1 MSSFGVAK
9 IVLTFVFTLVVLSSA
24 SAGNWNQSSSSAE
37 GFFCE
42 PNSSGPFTSF
52 GKKIEHRTHSSGVI
66 EFPGRYE
73 LPQNLK
79 PCPNDKTLSS
89 HYMKWLGEIY
99 KPNQQVLAADN
110 PSTFKSALSD
120 NQFLDEQLQYNGILS
135 YLFYSNGT
143 IIHDGIAPQARF
155 NFTLDNETEFR
166 SNSVGKSVVS
176 YLIGHA
182 VCEGYMNSLDEPL
195 SSWPVLDNTLYSN
208 LKLIDV
214 LNMRAGDH
222 LVVTE
227 AKGFVKTGRWFNP
240 VSIKSAAENELKGTK
255 PEPNKKYNYNGFAT
269 NVAMNFMVFKV
280 GDNWQSFLNKIFRE
294 KIKIQSRFIIMKA
307 NGYDADGTAWYSAY
321 ANRYDYLRIAEAMMK
336 DWQNNTCVGKYLK
349 EVYQRKKQ
357 KDKMSWIFDK
367 HPKQVRDSGGF
378 ASHYGGQFHFNYRGM
393 TQRTII
399 GMDGYG
405 GQSILID
412 IENSRI
418 VVVNAASTNYDWYE
432 LVYQPI
438 KTGKLRQK

>member
-1 MSSFGVAK
+1 M
-9 IVLTFVFTLVVLSSA
+9 LVVSSPA
-24 SAGNWNQSSSSAE
+24 SARNWNQSSSSAA

-52 GKKIEHRTHSSGVI
+52 GRKIEHRTRSSGVT
-66 EFPGRYE
+66 EFLGRYE

-79 PCPNDKTLSS
+79 PCPNDKTLSF
-89 HYMKWLGEIY
+89 HYMKWLNEIY
-99 KPNQQVLAADN
+99 NPNYQVPAADN

-120 NQFLDEQLQYNGILS
+120 NEFLDKQLKYNGILS

-143 IIHDGIAPQARF
+143 IIYDDIAPQARF
-155 NFTLDNETEFR
+155 NFILDNETEFR
-166 SNSVGKSVVS
+166 SNSIGKSVVS
-176 YLIGHA
+176 YLVGHA
-182 VCEGYMNSLDEPL
+182 ICDGYMNSLDEPL
-195 SSWPVLDNTLYSN
+195 SSWPVLDNTLYNN

-227 AKGFVKTGRWFNP
+227 AKGFVKTRRWFNP
-240 VSIKSAAENELKGTK
+240 VSIKSAAANELKGTK
-255 PEPNKKYNYNGFAT
+255 PESNKKYNYNGFAT
-269 NVAMNFMVFKV
+269 NVAMNFMVFRV
-280 GDNWQSFLNKIFRE
+280 GDSWEPFLTKIFRE
-294 KIKIQSRFIIMKA
+294 KIKIQSRFIFNKV

-349 EVYQRKKQ
+349 EVYQRKMP

-367 HPKQVRDSGGF
+367 HPKQVRDRSNF
-378 ASHYGGQFHFNYRGM
+378 ASHYGGQFHLNYKGM
-393 TQRTII
+393 TKRTII